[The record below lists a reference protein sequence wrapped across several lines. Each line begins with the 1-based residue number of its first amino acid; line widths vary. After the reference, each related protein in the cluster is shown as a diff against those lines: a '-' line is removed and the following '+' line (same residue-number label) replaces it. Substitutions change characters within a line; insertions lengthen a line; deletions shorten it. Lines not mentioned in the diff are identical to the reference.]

1 MFTLLPAFKY
11 GWQEMHQKIWS
22 FLVLTL
28 LFSFAD
34 ISNAFMM
41 KDIVFDENMGL
52 MQFIETLPSKFALWV
67 SVTSLALIIVNFFV
81 VNFVLAGLNGF
92 APMTYLRMKI
102 KRFPQYFL
110 VMILKM
116 LAIGA
121 GLLAFI
127 VPGLVLFL
135 ALYFVEYLVIDRDVP
150 VLDSFRQSWNM
161 TRGFRVGIFFFEVNL
176 FVIGMILGFPQSLWP
191 DTTLTYAIIALINVV
206 WLPISWNATGWIY
219 QFVSQNQI
227 NR

>member
-1 MFTLLPAFKY
+1 
-11 GWQEMHQKIWS
+11 
-22 FLVLTL
+22 
-28 LFSFAD
+28 
-34 ISNAFMM
+34 
-41 KDIVFDENMGL
+41 
-52 MQFIETLPSKFALWV
+52 
-67 SVTSLALIIVNFFV
+67 
-81 VNFVLAGLNGF
+81 
-92 APMTYLRMKI
+92 
-102 KRFPQYFL
+102 
-110 VMILKM
+110 
-116 LAIGA
+116 
-121 GLLAFI
+121 
-127 VPGLVLFL
+127 
-135 ALYFVEYLVIDRDVP
+135 VEYLVIDRDVP

>member
-1 MFTLLPAFKY
+1 
-11 GWQEMHQKIWS
+11 
-22 FLVLTL
+22 
-28 LFSFAD
+28 
-34 ISNAFMM
+34 
-41 KDIVFDENMGL
+41 
-52 MQFIETLPSKFALWV
+52 
-67 SVTSLALIIVNFFV
+67 
-81 VNFVLAGLNGF
+81 
-92 APMTYLRMKI
+92 MTYLRMKI